1 MLRSE
6 SSFTHNLIRYVQIFF
21 HKMYGKDAD
30 IYVYI
35 LQVRRG
41 GLILQKNL
49 LVLFSAEN
57 PLFLIY

>member
-1 MLRSE
+1 
-6 SSFTHNLIRYVQIFF
+6 
-21 HKMYGKDAD
+21 MYGKDAD